1 MRFRPQAK
9 GQQLGGVLTVWRL
22 VSLTPH
28 CEWRQWSCSSRASG
42 IWPPASLPV
51 SHCNCTKTE
60 ENNTDRSE
68 VFRFFVAVIFY
79 LSTYRWCL
87 PSTCGWDLDDDL
99 CLPVFSLCP
108 CRLLVP
114 VWLPDK
120 NLLFWTDAKLLPA
133 GIWTPGRHRRGGKCF
148 IVSSLGK
155 YKVLLY

>member
-9 GQQLGGVLTVWRL
+9 GQQLGGGLTVWRL

-68 VFRFFVAVIFY
+68 VFRFFVAVIFIY
-79 LSTYRWCL
+79 
-87 PSTCGWDLDDDL
+87 PPIVG
-99 CLPVFSLCP
+99 VFPALVDGIWTTIFVCQFSLFVHVGSSYQFDSQTKTFFSGLMQSFYQQGSGLLEDTDGEGNVSLCP
-108 CRLLVP
+108 L
-114 VWLPDK
+114 
-120 NLLFWTDAKLLPA
+120 
-133 GIWTPGRHRRGGKCF
+133 
-148 IVSSLGK
+148 
-155 YKVLLY
+155 